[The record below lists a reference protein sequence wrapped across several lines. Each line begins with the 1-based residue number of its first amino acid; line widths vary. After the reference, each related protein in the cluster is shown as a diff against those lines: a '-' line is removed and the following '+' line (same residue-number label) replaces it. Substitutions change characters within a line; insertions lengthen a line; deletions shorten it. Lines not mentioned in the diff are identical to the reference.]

1 MIRFIFEHGN
11 NRIEE
16 FNEEAE
22 ITDVLYA
29 DGGTIEGY
37 FNTWKKS
44 DREFDTIE
52 ELEEYIL
59 QISYK

>member
-1 MIRFIFEHGN
+1 M
-11 NRIEE
+11 
-16 FNEEAE
+16 
-22 ITDVLYA
+22 YYMQM
-29 DGGTIEGY
+29 GGTIEGY

-59 QISYK
+59 QNY